1 MAGFLVLPGCAG
13 DPTVYGPCQ
22 PSEYGSPACPYPEA
36 GTGDAGDGGDGG
48 GGSGGGGTGGGG
60 TGGGEE
66 SACAGDCIPPAPLGW
81 FGPALLWYGPPD
93 QAPGC
98 PAEAPNPGYKGF
110 ADLAP
115 APFACAACLC
125 DPPASA
131 SCELPLGWSAHTAA
145 AYQAPGC
152 PAEAPNPGYK
162 GFADLAPA
170 PFACAACLCDP
181 PASAS
186 CELPLGWSAHTAAAC
201 TAGGPGSVE
210 TAFAAPDGWDG
221 ACTAASAI
229 PAGQDCGGQPCVQS
243 LSVEAP
249 AVLVTAACTP
259 RVDEPPPPAREDPW
273 QTRALAC
280 LPGAYTECPDDRSTC
295 MPSPGEPGAPPPGGF
310 LTCIFHEGDV
320 TCESP
325 YLDRHVFYGGA
336 EDTRG
341 CSACGC
347 GAPEGA
353 SCTIMA
359 SVYSDG
365 ACAETLV
372 SAVVSSTTPFCGVTP
387 PGVALGSKS
396 AEVVA
401 VDPGACAPS
410 GGEPTGELLPA
421 EPSTF
426 CCLA

>member
-1 MAGFLVLPGCAG
+1 MRVFSSCMFVGLYLLTGCAG
-13 DPTVYGPCQ
+13 DPVVYGPCQ
-22 PSEYGSPACPYPEA
+22 PQEYGNPGCPYPEA

-48 GGSGGGGTGGGG
+48 EGAGGGGGAGG

-98 PAEAPNPGYKGF
+98 PAEAPNVGYQGF

-115 APFACAACLC
+115 APV
-125 DPPASA
+125 
-131 SCELPLGWSAHTAA
+131 
-145 AYQAPGC
+145 
-152 PAEAPNPGYK
+152 
-162 GFADLAPA
+162 
-170 PFACAACLCDP
+170 ACAACLCDP

-201 TAGGPGSVE
+201 TAGGPGSIE

-221 ACTAASAI
+221 ACTAANAI

-243 LSVEAP
+243 LSVDAP
-249 AVLVTAACTP
+249 TVLVTAACTP

-280 LPGAYTECPDDRSTC
+280 LPGAYTECPGDRSTC
-295 MPSPGEPGAPPPGGF
+295 MPSAGEPGVPPPGGF

-341 CSACGC
+341 CSECGC
-347 GAPEGA
+347 GEPEGA

-372 SAVVSSTTPFCGVTP
+372 SALVSSTTPFCGVTP

-426 CCLA
+426 CCQA

>member
-1 MAGFLVLPGCAG
+1 MRIFSCTCVGLYLLTGCAG
-13 DPTVYGPCQ
+13 DPIVYGPCQ
-22 PSEYGSPACPYPEA
+22 PQEYGNPGCPYPEA
-36 GTGDAGDGGDGG
+36 GAGDAGDGGDGG
-48 GGSGGGGTGGGG
+48 EGGTGGA
-60 TGGGEE
+60 GGGGAGGGDET
-66 SACAGDCIPPAPLGW
+66 ACAGDCVSPAPLGW

-93 QAPGC
+93 QAPDC
-98 PAEAPNPGYKGF
+98 PAEAPNVGYEGF

-115 APFACAACLC
+115 APLACAACLC

-131 SCELPLGWSAHTAA
+131 SCQLPLGWSAHATT
-145 AYQAPGC
+145 
-152 PAEAPNPGYK
+152 
-162 GFADLAPA
+162 
-170 PFACAACLCDP
+170 CAGDI
-181 PASAS
+181 
-186 CELPLGWSAHTAAAC
+186 
-201 TAGGPGSVE
+201 PGSVE
-210 TAFAAPDGWDG
+210 TAFAAPEAWDG
-221 ACTAASAI
+221 ACTAANAI

-249 AVLVTAACTP
+249 SVLVSATCTA
-259 RVDEPPPPAREDPW
+259 RVDEPPPPARLDPW

-295 MPSPGEPGAPPPGGF
+295 MPSPGEPGVPPPGGF

-325 YLDRHVFYGGA
+325 YLDRHVFYEGV
-336 EDTRG
+336 EDSRG

-347 GAPEGA
+347 GEPEGA

-372 SAVVSSTTPFCGVTP
+372 SAVVSSTTPFCGVPP

-401 VDPGACAPS
+401 VDPGSCTPS
-410 GGEPTGELLPA
+410 GGEPTGELMPV

-426 CCLA
+426 CCQA